1 MDLEFK
7 MPDLATTDSAIK
19 VIRWLVE
26 VGQPVTRG
34 QALLEVETDKATME
48 VECIATGRLKEKRA
62 QAGDALSAG
71 QLLAVIESAGGPA
84 APVAPSATATPP
96 AAAVAASQPAPA
108 AKTAGGMF
116 AKNRAAA
123 APSPAPAG
131 RPPIALSPAQA
142 TAARRLQQSKQTI
155 PHFYLQTSAN
165 AEPLLKCRAGS
176 AGQNIAWDAFFV
188 HAAGNALK
196 KFPRLACRYEA
207 DRLVPAGTDAIGVA
221 VDHADELFVLAI
233 ANPAAKTPGQISDE
247 LRTLVTRLRAGD
259 PETRRLRPATL
270 TITNLGGTGVETFA
284 AIVNPPEA
292 AILAIGKAALVPAV
306 VDGKVVAQ
314 TRLSLT
320 LSADHRIVSGKYA
333 AQFLD
338 EIVRELEAL

>member
-1 MDLEFK
+1 
-7 MPDLATTDSAIK
+7 
-19 VIRWLVE
+19 
-26 VGQPVTRG
+26 
-34 QALLEVETDKATME
+34 ME
-48 VECIATGRLKEKRA
+48 VESIATGRLKEKRA
-62 QAGDALSAG
+62 QPGDALSAG
-71 QLLAVIESAGGPA
+71 QLLAVIETTGGPA
-84 APVAPSATATPP
+84 PQAAPAVAAPPSP
-96 AAAVAASQPAPA
+96 AAAAPPAPA
-108 AKTAGGMF
+108 TKPAGGMF

-123 APSPAPAG
+123 ASPAPAG
-131 RPPIALSPAQA
+131 PTPIALSPAQA

-165 AEPLLKCRAGS
+165 AEPLLKCRAAA

-188 HAAGNALK
+188 HAVGQALK

-259 PETRRLRPATL
+259 PGARRLRPATL

-292 AILAIGKAALVPAV
+292 AILAIGKAAPVPAV

>member
-7 MPDLATTDSAIK
+7 MPDLATTDSTIK

-26 VGQPVTRG
+26 IGQPVTRG
-34 QALLEVETDKATME
+34 QVLLEVETDKATME
-48 VECIATGRLKEKRA
+48 VESIATGRLKEKRA
-62 QAGDALSAG
+62 QPGDALSAG
-71 QLLAVIESAGGPA
+71 QLLAVIATTGGPG
-84 APVAPSATATPP
+84 PQVAPTA
-96 AAAVAASQPAPA
+96 PAPA
-108 AKTAGGMF
+108 SPVAAAHPAPAPKPTGGMF
-116 AKNRAAA
+116 AKNRAAVA
-123 APSPAPAG
+123 SPAPAG
-131 RPPIALSPAQA
+131 PSSIALSAAQA
-142 TAARRLQQSKQTI
+142 TAARRMQQSKQTI

-165 AEPLLKCRAGS
+165 AEPLMRRRAAA
-176 AGQNIAWDAFFV
+176 AGQNIAWDAFLV
-188 HAAGNALK
+188 HAAGQALK

-207 DRLVPAGTDAIGVA
+207 DRLVPAATDAVGVA
-221 VDHADELFVLAI
+221 VDHADELFVVAI
-233 ANPAAKTPGQISDE
+233 ADPATKTPGQISDE
-247 LRTLVTRLRAGD
+247 LRALVTRLRAGD
-259 PETRRLRPATL
+259 PEARRLRPASL
-270 TITNLGGTGVETFA
+270 TITNLGSTGVETFA

-292 AILAIGKAALVPAV
+292 AILAVGKAAPVPAV